1 MPVWFVELLVLGV
14 MAVNGFTDAPNAIAS
29 VVSTGALP
37 FRRAVALAAV
47 CDFLGAVTLC
57 ALYPT
62 VARTVLELADF
73 GGDPAAALTA
83 LEASFLAI
91 ILWAVLAWRFGL
103 PTSESH
109 GLLAGLTGA
118 CAARFGDFSHVS
130 TGAWAKVLAGLVL
143 STLCGALAG
152 RLAAA
157 RLKEAR
163 LGPGLVRLGQL
174 LGAGM
179 TAFFHGAQDGQK
191 FIALFL
197 LCRALGRG
205 EAGET
210 FTISLPVCALCAGCM
225 AAGTALGGRR
235 IIDTVTRD
243 LTNLTPKAA
252 LAADLGSGTC
262 LLAASLLGLPVSTT
276 HTKLSA
282 LWGAGKGDAPAG
294 AGVLL
299 AWLATFPVCFSLAWG
314 LTKLMGSLEAGITP

>member
-29 VVSTGALP
+29 VVSTGTLP

-47 CDFLGAVTLC
+47 CDFLGAVVLC
-57 ALYPT
+57 ALCPT
-62 VARTVLELADF
+62 VAQTVLDLADF

-83 LEASFLAI
+83 LEAAFLAI

-109 GLLAGLTGA
+109 ALLAGLTGA
-118 CAARFGDFSHVS
+118 CAARFGDLSHVGA
-130 TGAWAKVLAGLVL
+130 GAWAKVLLGLVL

-152 RLAAA
+152 RLTA
-157 RLKEAR
+157 RR
-163 LGPGLVRLGQL
+163 LGKLRLSPALVRRGQL
-174 LGAGM
+174 FGAGM

-205 EAGET
+205 EEGGA
-210 FTISLPVCALCAGCM
+210 FVISLPVCALCAGCM

-243 LTNLTPKAA
+243 LTGLTPKAA
-252 LAADLGSGTC
+252 LAADLGSGAC

-282 LWGAGKGDAPAG
+282 LWGAGKGNGPAG
-294 AGVLL
+294 AGVVL
-299 AWLATFPVCFSLAWG
+299 AWLATFPVCFGLAWA
-314 LTKLMGSLEAGITP
+314 LTKLMMG

>member
-14 MAVNGFTDAPNAIAS
+14 MTVNGFTDAPNAIAS

-37 FRRAVALAAV
+37 FRRAVALAAA
-47 CDFLGAVTLC
+47 CDFLGAVVMC
-57 ALYPT
+57 ALCPT

-73 GGDPAAALTA
+73 GGDPAAALTT

-91 ILWAVLAWRFGL
+91 ILWAVLAWRFGI

-109 GLLAGLTGA
+109 ALLAGLTGA
-118 CAARFGDFSHVS
+118 CAARFGDFSRVS
-130 TGAWAKVLAGLVL
+130 SGAWAKVLLGLVL

-163 LGPGLVRLGQL
+163 LGPGLVRPGQL

-210 FTISLPVCALCAGCM
+210 FAISLPVCALCAGCM
-225 AAGTALGGRR
+225 AVGTALGGRR

-243 LTNLTPKAA
+243 LTGLTPRAA
-252 LAADLGSGTC
+252 LAADLGSGAC
-262 LLAASLLGLPVSTT
+262 LLWASLLGLPVSTT

-282 LWGAGKGDAPAG
+282 LWGAGRGEGRG
-294 AGVLL
+294 AAAEIVL
-299 AWLATFPVCFSLAWG
+299 AWLATFPVCFGLAWG
-314 LTKLMGSLEAGITP
+314 LTKLMVGV

>member
-1 MPVWFVELLVLGV
+1 MPVWFIELLVLGV

-29 VVSTGALP
+29 VVSTGTLG

-47 CDFLGAVTLC
+47 CDFLGAVVMC
-57 ALYPT
+57 ALCPT
-62 VARTVLELADF
+62 VAQTVLDLADF

-83 LEASFLAI
+83 LEASFLTI

-109 GLLAGLTGA
+109 ALLAGLTGA
-118 CAARFGDFSHVS
+118 CAARFGDFSRVS
-130 TGAWAKVLAGLVL
+130 AGAWGKVLLGLAL

-152 RLAAA
+152 KATAHWLGKR
-157 RLKEAR
+157 K
-163 LGPGLVRLGQL
+163 LGPGLVRRGQL
-174 LGAGM
+174 LGAGL

-205 EAGET
+205 EAGNT
-210 FTISLPVCALCAGCM
+210 FVISLPVCALCAGCM

-243 LTNLTPKAA
+243 LTGLTPRAA
-252 LAADLGSGTC
+252 LAADLGSGAC
-262 LLAASLLGLPVSTT
+262 LLAASVFGLPVSTT

-282 LWGAGKGDAPAG
+282 LWGAGKGDGPAG
-294 AGVLL
+294 TGVVL
-299 AWLATFPVCFSLAWG
+299 AWLATFPVCFALSWA
-314 LTKLMGSLEAGITP
+314 LTRVMAGA

>member
-1 MPVWFVELLVLGV
+1 MSVWFVELLVLGV

-29 VVSTGALP
+29 VVSTGAMS
-37 FRRAVALAAV
+37 FRRAVLFAAV
-47 CDFLGAVTLC
+47 CDFLGAVVMCLLC
-57 ALYPT
+57 PT
-62 VARTVLELADF
+62 VAQTVLDLAAF
-73 GGDPAAALTA
+73 GPGPAAALTA

-109 GLLAGLTGA
+109 ALLAGLTGA
-118 CAARFGDFSHVS
+118 CAALYGGFSRVS
-130 TGAWAKVLAGLVL
+130 AGAWAKVLAGLVL
-143 STLCGALAG
+143 STVCGALAG
-152 RLAAA
+152 SLAAA
-157 RLKEAR
+157 RLKKAQ
-163 LGPGLVRLGQL
+163 LGPGLVRRAQL

-205 EAGET
+205 EAGGN
-210 FTISLPVCALCAGCM
+210 FTVSLPVCALCAGCM

-243 LTNLTPKAA
+243 LTGLTPRAA
-252 LAADLGSGTC
+252 LAADLASGAC
-262 LLAASLLGLPVSTT
+262 LLAASVFGLPVSTT

-282 LWGAGKGDAPAG
+282 LWGAGKGRGPAG
-294 AGVLL
+294 GGVVL
-299 AWLATFPVCFSLAWG
+299 AWLATFPVCFALAWG
-314 LTKLMGSLEAGITP
+314 LTKLMMA

>member
-29 VVSTGALP
+29 VVSTGTLP
-37 FRRAVALAAV
+37 FRRAVALAAA
-47 CDFLGAVTLC
+47 CDFLGAVVLC
-57 ALYPT
+57 ALCPT
-62 VARTVLELADF
+62 VAQTVLELADF

-91 ILWAVLAWRFGL
+91 ILWAVLAWRFGI

-109 GLLAGLTGA
+109 ALIAGLTGA
-118 CAARFGDFSHVS
+118 CAALFGDFSHVS
-130 TGAWAKVLAGLVL
+130 GWAWAKVLAGLVL

-152 RLAAA
+152 QLAAA
-157 RLKEAR
+157 RLKRVR
-163 LGPGLVRLGQL
+163 LGPDLVRRGQL

-205 EAGET
+205 EAAET
-210 FTISLPVCALCAGCM
+210 LTISLPVCALCAGCM

-235 IIDTVTRD
+235 IIDSVTRD
-243 LTNLTPKAA
+243 LTGLTPKAA
-252 LAADLGSGTC
+252 LAADLGSGAC
-262 LLAASLLGLPVSTT
+262 LLAASVFGLPVSTT

-282 LWGAGKGDAPAG
+282 LWGAGRG
-294 AGVLL
+294 AGRSAAGEIVL
-299 AWLATFPVCFSLAWG
+299 AWLATFPVCFGLAWA
-314 LTKLMGSLEAGITP
+314 LTRLMVR

>member
-1 MPVWFVELLVLGV
+1 M
-14 MAVNGFTDAPNAIAS
+14 
-29 VVSTGALP
+29 
-37 FRRAVALAAV
+37 RV
-47 CDFLGAVTLC
+47 C
-57 ALYPT
+57 PT

-73 GGDPAAALTA
+73 GASPAAALTA
-83 LEASFLAI
+83 LEASFLAV
-91 ILWAVLAWRFGL
+91 ILWAVLAWRFGI

-109 GLLAGLTGA
+109 ALIAGLTGA
-118 CAARFGDFSHVS
+118 CAALSGDLSRVS
-130 TGAWAKVLAGLVL
+130 AGAWAKVLAGLVL

-157 RLKEAR
+157 RLKKAR
-163 LGPGLVRLGQL
+163 LRPGLVRRGQL

-197 LCRALGRG
+197 LCRALDRG

-235 IIDTVTRD
+235 IIDRVTCG
-243 LTNLTPKAA
+243 LAGLTPETA
-252 LAADLGSGTC
+252 LAADLGSGVC
-262 LLAASLLGLPVSTT
+262 LLAASLLGLPLSTT

-282 LWGAGKGDAPAG
+282 LWGAGRG
-294 AGVLL
+294 AGKSAAGEIVF
-299 AWLATFPVCFSLAWG
+299 AWLATLDRKSVV
-314 LTKLMGSLEAGITP
+314 